1 MMANDDEESLREA
14 VRQRNAFRDLL
25 RSEGWDMLVKIFQ
38 EQLETRRNRI
48 ELNPLASMDEAF
60 AQQFERG
67 EIANLRL
74 TIQLPQSI
82 LDDAQSIIDT
92 TKETEG
98 HDEDG

>member
-1 MMANDDEESLREA
+1 MSADDERLHEA
-14 VRQRNAFRDLL
+14 IRQRNAFRDLL
-25 RSEGWDMLVKIFQ
+25 RSEGWDMLMKIFQ
-38 EQLETRRNRI
+38 EQLETRRNQV
-48 ELNPLASMDEAF
+48 ELTPLASADEAF

-74 TIQLPQSI
+74 TMQLPQSI

-98 HDEDG
+98 HDDDG

>member
-1 MMANDDEESLREA
+1 MADDDTDAGLREA
-14 VRQRNAFRDLL
+14 IRQRNAFRDLL
-25 RSEGWDMLVKIFQ
+25 RSEGWDMLMKIFQ

-48 ELNPLASMDEAF
+48 ELNPLVSMDEAF

-74 TIQLPQSI
+74 TMQLPQSI
-82 LDDAQSIIDT
+82 LDDAQSVIDT

>member
-1 MMANDDEESLREA
+1 MSTDDELLREA
-14 VRQRNAFRDLL
+14 VKQKNAFAALL
-25 RSEGWDMLVKIFQ
+25 RSEGWDMLMKIFQ
-38 EQLETRRNRI
+38 EQLETRRNRV
-48 ELNPLASMDEAF
+48 ELTPLASVDEAF

-74 TIQLPQSI
+74 VMQLPQSI

-98 HDEDG
+98 HDDDG